1 MNKDLIAEAV
11 SCAVVAVVFA
21 AITVWFISL
30 VPAAIDHELA
40 VGDAKVAHHLQMV
53 RGGGND

>member
-1 MNKDLIAEAV
+1 MKKDLIAEITARCIVAAAFLAV
-11 SCAVVAVVFA
+11 A
-21 AITVWFISL
+21 AWFISL

-53 RGGGND
+53 RGGGE

>member
-1 MNKDLIAEAV
+1 MNKNLIAEVV
-11 SCAVVAVVFA
+11 SRTLVAVFFA
-21 AITVWFISL
+21 AIAVWFISL

-53 RGGGND
+53 RGGGE